1 MTLGEKLQAL
11 RRSRGLSQEQLALE
25 LNVSRQA
32 VSKWELG
39 ESTPD
44 LDKLRALCAFFGV
57 TSDYLIWEGQAAP
70 TPAAPSGARTDY
82 GARKARIR
90 AFVRQNGSWAGYAV
104 SILGAA
110 LLLRA
115 LLSMAAVYLVV
126 ESSNAAAREALEGF
140 GLGELMPT
148 PFYSASLT
156 ASVPYLLVYAAMI
169 VGGLVFSRWYKKR
182 RQEGE
187 GTPHD
192 DV

>member
-11 RRSRGLSQEQLALE
+11 RKSRGLSQEQLALE

-57 TSDYLIWEGQAAP
+57 TSDYLIWEEQTAPPAGSVGQV
-70 TPAAPSGARTDY
+70 DY

-90 AFVRQNGSWAGYAV
+90 SFVRQNGEWAGYIVA
-104 SILGAA
+104 ILGGA
-110 LLLRA
+110 LLLRS
-115 LLSMAAVYLVV
+115 LLSVAAVCLVF
-126 ESSNAAAREALEGF
+126 EGGAAVREALGSA
-140 GLGELMPT
+140 GLGEMMPGS
-148 PFYSASLT
+148 FYGASLA
-156 ASVPYLLVYAAMI
+156 ASVPYLLLYAAMI
-169 VGGLVFSRWYKKR
+169 VGGLVFARWYKKR
-182 RQEGE
+182 RKERGE
-187 GTPHD
+187 APHD